1 MADSENKNRIEDIKR
16 RLYDREDTISNRPH
30 EGVLHPKNFNLAK
43 EWKSTDTKEEAIPN
57 SLDAKKPPMSP
68 FKKFFIFAFVFFI
81 FAIGF
86 SSYMF
91 LRGGISVSN
100 DNIDITVI
108 GNAFTKGGEELP
120 LQIEVTNRN
129 NADLELADLTI
140 EYPKGASD
148 NPSEVI
154 RLPRDTIGT
163 IKKGQSVTRNTKVT
177 LFGDEKSLRN
187 VKISLEYHP
196 EGSNAIFTKEKE
208 YPITISSAP
217 LSLLVDAPDQAT
229 SDQAITFKVT
239 ATLNTSLPEGNAMLQ
254 VSYPNNFIFDSA
266 IPSPSIGN
274 SVWSLSS
281 LSTTA
286 PLSIS
291 IKGRLVGQDGD
302 EQVFHVYAGT
312 TTPTN
317 QSVVNVVYNSLLH
330 TMTITKPFLEARI
343 LVNSQDL
350 PSYTATGGET
360 INGDVYWTNNLST
373 RVTDAQ
379 IILSLSGNAYDRSG
393 VNPLEGFFDSQNNQI
408 IWDKNTVPDLA
419 SIEPGGTGSASFSF
433 KSTSLLGSSIKD
445 PQIAL
450 DVSIKGRKPSEGSTF
465 DEVNNFAK
473 KIVKIASDFQIATS
487 PSYLSGALPPKA
499 EAETKYNVTWT
510 LSNSANNITNA
521 QARSVL
527 PIYVKWVGVVKGA
540 TNENIS
546 YNESTREVIWN
557 IGAVRANTGFESTRE
572 ATFTLSLTPSTSQ
585 VGSVPQLMKN
595 VYLTGTDAFTGTQVK
610 NSKNPIT
617 TKLSNDPNFK
627 SGNDRV
633 VE

>member
-1 MADSENKNRIEDIKR
+1 MADSENRNRIEDIKR

-30 EGVLHPKNFNLAK
+30 EGVLHQKNFNVAK
-43 EWKSTDTKEEAIPN
+43 EWQNDNKEEEKFNPMVPM
-57 SLDAKKPPMSP
+57 KKPPMSP
-68 FKKFFIFAFVFFI
+68 FKKFFIVASVFFI

-91 LRGGISVSN
+91 LRGGVSVSN
-100 DNIDITVI
+100 ENIDITVI

-120 LQIEVTNRN
+120 LQIEITNRN
-129 NADLELADLTI
+129 NANLELADLII

-148 NPSEVI
+148 NQTEVI

-163 IKKGQSVTRNTKVT
+163 IKGGQSVTRNTKVT
-177 LFGDEKSLRN
+177 LFGDEKSIRN

-217 LSLLVDAPDQAT
+217 LSLLIDAPDQAT
-229 SDQAITFKVT
+229 SDQMVSFTVKAS
-239 ATLNTSLPEGNAMLQ
+239 LNTTLPEGNAMLQ
-254 VSYPNNFIFDSA
+254 ISYPNNFIFDSA
-266 IPSPSIGN
+266 IPSPSLGN
-274 SVWSLSS
+274 SIWSLST
-281 LSTTA
+281 LSKTE
-286 PLSIS
+286 PLSITV
-291 IKGRLVGQDGD
+291 KGRLVGQDGD

-330 TMTITKPFLEARI
+330 TMTITKPFLEAKI
-343 LVNSQDL
+343 LVGGQDL
-350 PSYTATGGET
+350 PTYTATGGET
-360 INGDVYWTNNLST
+360 INGDVHFTNNLST

-379 IILSLSGNAYDRSG
+379 IILSLSGNAYDRTG

-408 IWDKNTVPDLA
+408 IWDKNTVPDLG
-419 SIEPGGTGSASFSF
+419 SIEPGGSGSVSFSF
-433 KSTSLLGSSIKD
+433 KSLSLLGSTIKD

-465 DEVNNFAK
+465 SEVNNFAK
-473 KIVKIASDFQIATS
+473 KIVKLASDFQIASS
-487 PSYLSGALPPKA
+487 PSYLSGSLPPKA
-499 EAETKYNVTWT
+499 ETETKYNVTWT
-510 LSNSANNITNA
+510 LSNSANNISNA

-527 PIYVKWVGVVKGA
+527 PIYIKWVGKVPGA

-546 YNESTREVIWN
+546 FNEATREVIWN
-557 IGAVRANTGFESTRE
+557 IGAVKANTGFDSNRE
-572 ATFTLSLTPSTSQ
+572 VTFTLSLTPSTSQ

-595 VYLTGTDAFTGTQVK
+595 VYLTGTDAFTGSQVK

-617 TKLSNDPNFK
+617 TKLSNDPSFK
-627 SGNDRV
+627 PGNDRV
-633 VE
+633 IE